1 MYDGSDDDHSVTVSG
16 DELLRILS
24 ALANPHRLR
33 VLAALAGERTYVSQ
47 LARELGIGR
56 PLLHL
61 HLRRLEEAGLV
72 RGSLELSEDGK
83 AMKFY
88 EVVPFRVELTPETI
102 TLAAATLASTST
114 SEHATADSEE
124 ERT

>member
-1 MYDGSDDDHSVTVSG
+1 MSDGSDSGLSTAISG
-16 DELLRILS
+16 DDLLQILG
-24 ALANPHRLR
+24 ALASPHRLR
-33 VLAALAGERTYVSQ
+33 VLAALARERRYVSQ

-72 RGSLELSEDGK
+72 RGSLELSEDGR

-88 EVVPFRVELTPETI
+88 ELTPFQIQLTPETI
-102 TLAAATLASTST
+102 TAAAASLR
-114 SEHATADSEE
+114 TAPGLEIAVEDNKEG
-124 ERT
+124 TT

>member
-1 MYDGSDDDHSVTVSG
+1 MSDGPDIDHSAAISG
-16 DELLRILS
+16 DDLIRTLA

-33 VLAALAGERTYVSQ
+33 VLAALMGERRYVSQ

-88 EVVPFRVELTPETI
+88 EVTPFRLELTPETI
-102 TLAAATLASTST
+102 SAAAATLE
-114 SEHATADSEE
+114 SEAGSESDAQDMNE
-124 ERT
+124 GRT

>member
-1 MYDGSDDDHSVTVSG
+1 MFDESDTDHLAAISG
-16 DELLRILS
+16 DDLLRIFA

-33 VLAALAGERTYVSQ
+33 VLAALSSGRRYVSQ

-83 AMKFY
+83 AMRFY
-88 EVVPFRVELTPETI
+88 EVAPFRLELTPEMI
-102 TLAAATLASTST
+102 AAATTSLASDSG
-114 SEHATADSEE
+114 SESATGENE
-124 ERT
+124 ERKM